1 MYLWGWSFGLSP
13 IIRVE
18 GSIANKVTQR
28 FHNRCKKKTS
38 NLSQTR
44 WLWTATD
51 HLTLDGWRESL
62 ADDPPIVHNSFSRV
76 FAVSVLVVSAHF
88 YRANLVCIY
97 ANQRAIREN
106 NPNSLDAT
114 IRQWSFDNRA
124 GKMLL
129 HLWTLFGVIVCVLV
143 RENSAALKG
152 DNTFWR
158 RGGSRSVLAKAT
170 RSTRIELFPV
180 LLWLK
185 WFVGKR
191 SLAPIYWQWWW
202 WQSIY
207 GILRTVDSL
216 RKCRDY

>member
-1 MYLWGWSFGLSP
+1 M
-13 IIRVE
+13 RVIFWFITDHKGRGINSE
-18 GSIANKVTQR
+18 QSYTAVPQPLQ
-28 FHNRCKKKTS
+28 KKTS

-170 RSTRIELFPV
+170 RSTRIGSCSQSCCGWSG
-180 LLWLK
+180 LLVNDLWHQYI
-185 WFVGKR
+185 G
-191 SLAPIYWQWWW
+191 SCD
-202 WQSIY
+202 
-207 GILRTVDSL
+207 GDSQIMEF
-216 RKCRDY
+216 